1 MSVETDVEFRPGPVA
16 TDEVLFA
23 RQGSLGRIRL
33 NRPRAINALTD
44 AMVASMQAQLERWAD
59 DDTVTAVALEGAGE
73 RGLCA
78 GGDVRALRSAILS
91 GEDDPARF
99 WAREYA
105 LDAAIA
111 RFPKHFVALMDGIVM
126 GGGLGLSAWGSL
138 RVATER
144 SRVAMPETAIGFFPD
159 VGMLYLLARAPGEVG
174 THLAMTGATVGGPDA
189 VYAGLADVVL
199 ESRRLPDLVLELA
212 DGRVP
217 EPRELDDDRVPVP
230 TLGVERDW
238 IDECY
243 AGDDAAVILDRL
255 RGHRSPAARDAA
267 ETIAS
272 RSPLSVAVTL
282 EALRRAARLATP
294 EQVFAQDLAL
304 GRAFLDGSDF
314 VEGVRAVLVDRDHDP
329 RWTHSCLADVPRDAV
344 MRMFAGAPRP

>member
-1 MSVETDVEFRPGPVA
+1 M
-16 TDEVLFA
+16 
-23 RQGSLGRIRL
+23 
-33 NRPRAINALTD
+33 
-44 AMVASMQAQLERWAD
+44 
-59 DDTVTAVALEGAGE
+59 
-73 RGLCA
+73 
-78 GGDVRALRSAILS
+78 
-91 GEDDPARF
+91 
-99 WAREYA
+99 
-105 LDAAIA
+105 
-111 RFPKHFVALMDGIVM
+111 
-126 GGGLGLSAWGSL
+126 
-138 RVATER
+138 
-144 SRVAMPETAIGFFPD
+144 
-159 VGMLYLLARAPGEVG
+159 
-174 THLAMTGATVGGPDA
+174 
-189 VYAGLADVVL
+189 
-199 ESRRLPDLVLELA
+199 
-212 DGRVP
+212 